1 MNRHA
6 QPPKLPH
13 GPAGA
18 NGFSMVEMLVAL
30 VVLSVGMLG
39 VASLF
44 ANSMHSGSSAI
55 ARMQAV
61 NLAADIADRIRAN
74 RRAGNAYAGAA
85 ANNSCAGAAA
95 VSCTPAQMAANDL
108 YVWQKQLSQAF
119 MGGNATGAVTFTAGT
134 PPTYTITVSWTEKAG
149 AQQYQLQIQV
159 PQS

>member
-1 MNRHA
+1 
-6 QPPKLPH
+6 
-13 GPAGA
+13 
-18 NGFSMVEMLVAL
+18 MVEMLVAL

-39 VASLF
+39 IATLF
-44 ANSMHSGSSAI
+44 ATSMHSGSSAI

-74 RRAGNAYAGAA
+74 RRAANAYAGVA
-85 ANNSCAGAAA
+85 ANNSCAGVAA

-108 YVWQKQLSQAF
+108 YVWQQQLSQAF
-119 MGGNATGAVTFTAGT
+119 KSGSATGAVTFTAGT

-149 AQQYQLQIQV
+149 VQQYQLQTQV